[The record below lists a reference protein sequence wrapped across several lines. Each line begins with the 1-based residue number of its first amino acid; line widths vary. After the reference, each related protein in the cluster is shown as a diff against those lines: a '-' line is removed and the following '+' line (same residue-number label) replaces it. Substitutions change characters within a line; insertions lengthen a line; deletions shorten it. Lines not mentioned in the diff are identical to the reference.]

1 MKKWIGPILAV
12 LLVTVLV
19 FLSGPFEILK
29 SEIRDK
35 DRGGKERFLRAQGSE
50 EERKEQVEPYML
62 QVLKKVQE
70 KLDAW
75 LKSLNDRIENE
86 DVTRLEVRFLEILRS
101 ILEWVKE
108 KVDAKVESGE
118 KGKERKKERGLF
130 RETHSRYCPLLLNG

>member
-1 MKKWIGPILAV
+1 MKKWIGPIFAV
-12 LLVTVLV
+12 LLVTVLL
-19 FLSGPFEILK
+19 FLSGPFQIFK

-50 EERKEQVEPYML
+50 EERKEQIDPYML
-62 QVLKKVQE
+62 QVLKKIQE

-108 KVDAKVESGE
+108 KVDAKIESGE
-118 KGKERKKERGLF
+118 KNRERRKERGLF
-130 RETHSRYCPLLLNG
+130 RETHQKYRPLLSSG

>member
-1 MKKWIGPILAV
+1 MKKWIGPILAI

-35 DRGGKERFLRAQGSE
+35 DRGGMERLLPAQGSQ

-62 QVLKKVQE
+62 QVLKKAQE

-86 DVTRLEVRFLEILRS
+86 DVARFEVRFLEILRS

-118 KGKERKKERGLF
+118 KSKERKKERGVF
-130 RETHSRYCPLLLNG
+130 RETHRRSHPLLLNG